1 MEEIVKKV
9 SDRTGVPVEVVNKV
23 IHDLWR
29 DVKRYTYR
37 PHEMLS
43 CIVLGNVLKLAVR
56 YKMVKRLS
64 YQYADHEFP
73 KFRQLASYYKVLS
86 SHIEQYKYS
95 RKGSKTPQRLE
106 ELYEKKF
113 GINKNEL

>member
-1 MEEIVKKV
+1 MEAIVKKV
-9 SDRTGVPVEVVNKV
+9 SERTGVPIEVVNKV

-37 PHEMLS
+37 PHEMMS
-43 CIVLGNVLKLAVR
+43 CIVLGNVLKIAVR

-64 YQYADHEFP
+64 YQYANHEYP
-73 KFRQLASYYKVLS
+73 KYRQLASYYKVLS
-86 SHIEQYKYS
+86 SHIEQFKYN
-95 RKGSKTPQRLE
+95 RIDSKTPARLE

-113 GINKNEL
+113 NINKTDK